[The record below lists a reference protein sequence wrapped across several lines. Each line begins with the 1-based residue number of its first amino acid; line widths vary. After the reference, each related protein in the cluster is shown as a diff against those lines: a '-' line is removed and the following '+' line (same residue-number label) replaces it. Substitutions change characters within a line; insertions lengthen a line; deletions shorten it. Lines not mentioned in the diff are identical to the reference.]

1 MKKLFFL
8 SFVVFLFS
16 CNNGENKTTDA
27 TNTND
32 TTGTSEV
39 KSPQNAVDLPY
50 KFSYGGTAAIGNPEN
65 IKTVM
70 DFNHD
75 WASGNTDNIGSYFA
89 DSLTAVFADGSEING
104 SRDSVMAKVTEWRK
118 TISDIQLSY
127 ITAVA
132 VDNKDKGDQW
142 VFQWIDEA
150 DNYKDGKKVHH
161 ILHEDYRL
169 VNGKIRYVYQYSQAV
184 PVKN

>member
-8 SFVVFLFS
+8 AFIVFLFS
-16 CNNGENKTTDA
+16 CNNGENKTTD
-27 TNTND
+27 
-32 TTGTSEV
+32 TTETKAPEN
-39 KSPQNAVDLPY
+39 KVDLPY
-50 KFSYGGTAAIGNPEN
+50 KFAYEGTAAIGNTQN

-75 WASGNTDNIGSYFA
+75 FADGKTDNMGSYFA
-89 DSLTAVFADGSEING
+89 DSVHVVFADGTEFNHT
-104 SRDSVMAKVTEWRK
+104 RDSVVAMITGWRN
-118 TISDIQLSY
+118 TISDVQLSY

-132 VDNKDKGDQW
+132 VDNKGKGEEW

-169 VNGKIRYVYQYSQAV
+169 VNGKIREAYQYSQAV
-184 PVKN
+184 TDKK

>member
-1 MKKLFFL
+1 MKNLFL
-8 SFVVFLFS
+8 LAFVLVLVS
-16 CNNGENKTTDA
+16 CNTDEKETATPTSTAETT
-27 TNTND
+27 TPETK
-32 TTGTSEV
+32 V
-39 KSPQNAVDLPY
+39 VLPF
-50 KFSYGGTAAIGNPEN
+50 KLSYEGTAVIGNPEN

-70 DFNHD
+70 NFNRDF
-75 WASGNTDNIGSYFA
+75 AEGKMENIGSYFA
-89 DSLTAVFADGSEING
+89 DSVHVVFADGAEVNS
-104 SRDSVMAKVTEWRK
+104 SRDSAAAMITGWRN

-132 VDNKDKGDQW
+132 VDNKDKGDEW

-169 VNGKIRYVYQYSQAV
+169 VNGKIREVFQYSQVIPA
-184 PVKN
+184 PGKK